1 MTQKSLSITLSDL
14 KLSETVFVLD
24 LDDTLYQE
32 ANYQA
37 SGFKE
42 VVRKIQE
49 IYGKNLENDLIR
61 LIREG
66 STDVLEELCK
76 VAGLPNSVKYAF
88 LWIYRLHHPNISL
101 EPDVKKFVNLL
112 KQRAAGVAILTDGRS
127 FSQRAKLK
135 ALGLSQFPA
144 YISEEYGDQ
153 KPSSTRFEAIASDI
167 SAKQYIYIADNPEKD
182 FLAPNKLGWQTIG
195 VIDNG
200 KNIHSQIVKGLP
212 NEYLPSFWIH
222 SLSELL
228 PQALC

>member
-32 ANYQA
+32 ADYQA

-42 VVRKIQE
+42 VVCKIQE

-101 EPDVKKFVNLL
+101 EPDVEDFVYLL
-112 KQRAAGVAILTDGRS
+112 KRRAAGVAILTDGRS
-127 FSQRAKLK
+127 FSQRIKLK

-153 KPSSTRFEAIASDI
+153 KPSSTRFEAVISDI
-167 SAKQYIYIADNPEKD
+167 PAKQYIYIADNPEKD

-195 VIDNG
+195 VMDKG
-200 KNIHSQIVKGLP
+200 KNIHFQIVEGLP
-212 NEYLPSFWIH
+212 NEYLPSFWIG
-222 SLSELL
+222 SLNELL
-228 PQALC
+228 P

>member
-14 KLSETVFVLD
+14 KLSETVFILD
-24 LDDTLYQE
+24 LDDTLYHE
-32 ANYQA
+32 ADYQA

-61 LIREG
+61 LIQEG
-66 STDVLEELCK
+66 STDVLEDLCN

-101 EPDVKKFVNLL
+101 EPDVKDFVYLL
-112 KQRAAGVAILTDGRS
+112 KRRAAGVAILTDGRA

-153 KPSSTRFEAIASDI
+153 KPSSTRFEAVISDI
-167 SAKQYIYIADNPEKD
+167 PAKQYIYIADNPEKD

-195 VIDNG
+195 VRDKG
-200 KNIHSQIVKGLP
+200 KNIHFQIVEGLP
-212 NEYLPSFWIH
+212 NEYLPSFWID

-228 PQALC
+228 P

>member
-1 MTQKSLSITLSDL
+1 MTQKSSSITLLDL

-32 ANYQA
+32 ADYQA

-61 LIREG
+61 LIQLG
-66 STDVLEELCK
+66 NTDVLGGLCK
-76 VAGLPNSVKYAF
+76 AARLPNSVKDTL

-112 KQRAAGVAILTDGRS
+112 KQRAAGLAILTDGRS

-135 ALGLSQFPA
+135 ALELSQFPA

-182 FLAPNKLGWQTIG
+182 FLAPNTLGWLTVG
-195 VIDNG
+195 VIDRG
-200 KNIHSQIVKGLP
+200 KNIHSQIVKDLP
-212 NEYLPSFWIH
+212 NEYSPSFWIG

-228 PQALC
+228 PQTLC

>member
-32 ANYQA
+32 ADYQA

-42 VVRKIQE
+42 VVCKIQE

-76 VAGLPNSVKYAF
+76 VAGLPNSVKYTF

-101 EPDVKKFVNLL
+101 EPDVEDFVYLL
-112 KQRAAGVAILTDGRS
+112 KRRAAGVAILTDGQS
-127 FSQRAKLK
+127 FSQRMKLK

-153 KPSSTRFEAIASDI
+153 KPSSTRFEAVISDI
-167 SAKQYIYIADNPEKD
+167 PAKQYIYIADNPEKD

-195 VIDNG
+195 VMDKG
-200 KNIHSQIVKGLP
+200 KNIHFQIVDGLP
-212 NEYLPSFWIH
+212 NEYLPSFWIG
-222 SLSELL
+222 SLNELL
-228 PQALC
+228 P